1 MLYLRGSMH
10 HRIEEPFYKL
20 FQKLLA
26 ILLDG
31 IDRLGN
37 REFGWTCVLDLNG
50 AGYSNLDIEM
60 IHFLLNTS
68 RTKYPNG
75 MFHLFSVRFLFFAEE
90 LA

>member
-1 MLYLRGSMH
+1 MH

-75 MFHLFSVRFLFFAEE
+75 MLNLTVFFICVFSAGNQQKFNSL
-90 LA
+90 